1 MSNFSVIH
9 DVSIELRRQI
19 FEALEATPDT
29 DFGVTSINRLTL
41 MSPGESLDSDTVASL
56 FLYHLDIDAHLRN
69 QRPLPDA
76 SRDDRFHRPPLP
88 LQLRYIFTPVRD
100 EATNQLLLGR
110 VLQHFHDF
118 PSFASLDDTPIGN
131 SRGAASP
138 ELRVVPDLLPV
149 EQLTQLW
156 NAFSVPYRTA
166 ISLLV
171 EVIAVDSGLP
181 PEQRRRVEDLLPGI
195 GQKAE
200 ES

>member
-19 FEALEATPDT
+19 FEALAVTPDT
-29 DFGVTSINRLTL
+29 DFGVTSIDRLTL
-41 MSPGESLDSDTVASL
+41 MSPGEILDNNTVASL
-56 FLYHLDIDAHLRN
+56 FLYHLEIDAHLRN

-88 LQLRYIFTPVRD
+88 LRLRYIFTPVGD

-118 PSFASLDDTPIGN
+118 PSFVSLNGTPIGN
-131 SRGAASP
+131 SRGGASS

>member
-9 DVSIELRRQI
+9 DTSIELRRQI
-19 FEALEATPDT
+19 FEALAATPDT
-29 DFGVTSINRLTL
+29 DFGVTSIERLTL
-41 MSPGESLDSDTVASL
+41 MSPGETLDNNTVASL

-76 SRDDRFHRPPLP
+76 SREDRFHRPPLP
-88 LQLRYIFTPVRD
+88 LQLRYIFTPVGD

-118 PSFASLDDTPIGN
+118 PSFRSMSGAAIGN

-156 NAFSVPYRTA
+156 NAFSAPYRTA

-181 PEQRRRVEDLLPGI
+181 AQQRRRVQDMLPGI
-195 GQKAE
+195 GQMAE
-200 ES
+200 QS